1 MAWLALAL
9 TAGALFLV
17 APGPTLGVAIVA
29 FVASRRPLLSLGLA
43 CALLV
48 GGLRARRAVDRHEQA
63 AAGVAAS
70 GAWPARCEV
79 RGEVVRAPVL
89 AGDAF
94 RIEVDGAV
102 VCRDGPSAHGIIA
115 LHGPFSVARGDEVVA
130 LASVAPPYRFF
141 DDGLVD
147 PRPLA
152 ARRGVVL
159 SGGAEDVVVMR
170 HGRGIGAWIDR
181 ARAHVRQRIAAT
193 FPPDVVPM
201 ARALVLGEDDL
212 APDDR
217 EAFRRSGLSHLLA
230 VSGTHLVL
238 VVMGFV
244 AAVRAGLVRVERLA
258 ARGDPARI
266 AAALGLPVAWIY
278 ADFAGG
284 SGSAVRAAWMC
295 TIALV
300 ARAVGRKTEAWRALS
315 LSVLAMTILDPLVVF
330 DLSFDLS
337 ALATLGLLALARPL
351 SAWLVRRVP
360 WAPRS
365 VVTAFGTALAATIAC
380 SPLIATM
387 APELPVS
394 GLLAN
399 LVAVPLGEAAALPLC
414 LVHALLAP
422 WPEAEAGCA
431 LVAGGALAC
440 VRWVAR
446 AFALG
451 GWGGLPVPSPTPVQ
465 LGIMAAVA
473 VGLALAR
480 RRTAPCLASWLMAGF
495 VGLVAA
501 EALARRAGAPT
512 GVVRVTF
519 LDVGQGDSALVDL
532 PDGTAILVDGG
543 GLVGSPIDVGDR
555 IVAPVL
561 AARRRG
567 ALRAVVLSHPHPDH
581 FLGLAAGLAR
591 VQPGA
596 FWDTGQGEDEGTKGP
611 YAALLGDL
619 RARGVLVR
627 HPAELCGTQSFGGAT
642 VTVLAPCPGP
652 APDRNANDN
661 SFVLRIAYGKR
672 AFLLV
677 GDTEVTEESELLR
690 TGNDLHADV
699 LKIGHHGSRTSSSP
713 AFLAAVTPSVAVI
726 SSGVRNRFGHPHA
739 STLAGLASL
748 AGLRVYRT
756 DHAGSVRVTTDGTS
770 LDVVTARGDK
780 SSSVA
785 SADSSSPTA
794 WPSLFRRAWTR
805 PASIHSRASGTR
817 AMPPSI
823 CPHIRYIAT

>member
-17 APGPTLGVAIVA
+17 APGVTLAVAVVA
-29 FVASRRPLLSLGLA
+29 FVGSRRPLLSFA
-43 CALLV
+43 MAIALLV
-48 GGLRARRAVDRHEQA
+48 GGLRARAEVDRYEA
-63 AAGVAAS
+63 AAAAVAAA
-70 GAWPARCEV
+70 GAWPARCEA
-79 RGEVVRAPVL
+79 RGEVIRAPVL
-89 AGDAF
+89 SGDAF
-94 RIEVDGAV
+94 RIEIDGTV
-102 VCRDGPSAHGIIA
+102 SCRDGPSARGIVA
-115 LHGPFSVARGDEVVA
+115 LHGPFAVARGDEVAA

-141 DDGLVD
+141 DDGLAD

-159 SGGAEDVVVMR
+159 SGGAEDVVVLR
-170 HGRGIGAWIDR
+170 RGRGIGAWIDH
-181 ARAHVRQRIAAT
+181 ARAHVRERIVAT

-244 AAVRAGLVRVERLA
+244 AAVRACLVRVERLA
-258 ARGDPARI
+258 ARGDPARL
-266 AAALGLPVAWIY
+266 AAVLGVPVAWVY

-295 TIALV
+295 TVALV
-300 ARAVGRKTEAWRALS
+300 ARALGRKSEAWRALS
-315 LSVLAMTILDPLVVF
+315 LSVLAMALIDPLVVF

-351 SAWLVRRVP
+351 SSWLTQRAPR
-360 WAPRS
+360 APRS
-365 VVTAFGTALAATIAC
+365 IVTAFGTALAATIAC
-380 SPLIATM
+380 APLIATM

-414 LVHALLAP
+414 LFHALLAP
-422 WPEAEAGCA
+422 WPAAEAGCA

-446 AFALG
+446 VFALG

-465 LGIMAAVA
+465 LGILAAGA

-480 RRTAPCLASWLMAGF
+480 RRTGSVLAAWLMAGF

-512 GVVRVTF
+512 GVLRVTF

-561 AARRRG
+561 AARRRS

-591 VQPGA
+591 VRPAA

-619 RARGVLVR
+619 RGRGVVVR

-642 VTVLAPCPGP
+642 VTVLAPCPAP
-652 APDRNANDN
+652 MPDRNANDN

-677 GDTEVTEESELLR
+677 GDTEMTSEFELLQ
-690 TGNDLHADV
+690 TGRDVRADV
-699 LKIGHHGSRTSSSP
+699 LKVGHHGSRTSTSP
-713 AFLAAVTPSVAVI
+713 AFLAAVGPSVAVI

-739 STLAGLASL
+739 PTLASL
-748 AGLRVYRT
+748 AGTRVYRT
-756 DHAGSVRVTTDGTS
+756 DHAGSVRITTDGIS
-770 LDVVTARGDK
+770 LDVVTAR
-780 SSSVA
+780 
-785 SADSSSPTA
+785 
-794 WPSLFRRAWTR
+794 
-805 PASIHSRASGTR
+805 
-817 AMPPSI
+817 
-823 CPHIRYIAT
+823 